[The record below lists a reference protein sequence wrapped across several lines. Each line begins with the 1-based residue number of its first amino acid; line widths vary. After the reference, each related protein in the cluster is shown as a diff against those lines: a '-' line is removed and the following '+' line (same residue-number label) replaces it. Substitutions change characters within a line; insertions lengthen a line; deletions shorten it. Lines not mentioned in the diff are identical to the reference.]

1 MACSY
6 CGNSYH
12 TSAPTC
18 AGCGAPRVGLSREE
32 TEGRIE
38 GEVYESIGRA
48 LVARQPNEKLKQI
61 LGAKD
66 DSAESLRNRRNAQ
79 ITMVFMGL
87 LMLPVLPWML
97 VWIFPF
103 FFLFYLPY
111 KSMKKLVEK
120 VHDTVDAAQF
130 TGRRS

>member
-1 MACSY
+1 MACAY

-12 TSAPTC
+12 SSAPAC
-18 AGCGAPRVGLSREE
+18 AGCGAPRVGLSPEE
-32 TEGRIE
+32 AQGRIE

-48 LVARQPNEKLKQI
+48 LVSRQPNEKLKHM

-87 LMLPVLPWML
+87 LMLPMLPWML

-103 FFLFYLPY
+103 FFIFYLPY

-120 VHDTVDAAQF
+120 VHDTVDAARF
-130 TGRRS
+130 TGRHL